1 MQNIYALI
9 QKENAQRLLM
19 QGYADM
25 WRVMLQ
31 ISEDAWIAKT
41 HSPANCTPTWCYGMV
56 VYYVPQVTK
65 VLCSFH
71 VLPVLI
77 DSNFLKP
84 QIDGTHI
91 DEHNVTYQLQDCVP
105 TDRGPVCNGLVR
117 AVEPCLLTHAINVC
131 HFTVFPV
138 ANYSVLYEI
147 QSQHDLIRMELPSPF
162 VGCIEHLEVLF
173 WFDKVFF
180 LLPDLVDDVQLSWVP
195 RMLPIPQITVSLPI
209 SQILRNS
216 EELKA
221 HLKRNER

>member
-1 MQNIYALI
+1 MPTVIPHQQTLGWTMCSMLNIYTLI

-84 QIDGTHI
+84 QIDGIHT

-105 TDRGPVCNGLVR
+105 TDRG
-117 AVEPCLLTHAINVC
+117 
-131 HFTVFPV
+131 
-138 ANYSVLYEI
+138 SV
-147 QSQHDLIRMELPSPF
+147 
-162 VGCIEHLEVLF
+162 
-173 WFDKVFF
+173 
-180 LLPDLVDDVQLSWVP
+180 
-195 RMLPIPQITVSLPI
+195 
-209 SQILRNS
+209 
-216 EELKA
+216 
-221 HLKRNER
+221 